1 MTIGANRDAR
11 QHGEAGQG
19 RRGGSSEGLWGGA
32 IRGARRRARIRERRE
47 RFGGSRLETVGRARR
62 GVGEAWARR
71 GGDSQAEVKA
81 SRDAGLQLRTGGG
94 AEAYGHSVRDGS
106 GET

>member
-1 MTIGANRDAR
+1 MGCAPELAEI
-11 QHGEAGQG
+11 
-19 RRGGSSEGLWGGA
+19 GGA
-32 IRGARRRARIRERRE
+32 
-47 RFGGSRLETVGRARR
+47 GRAVEEIGR
-62 GVGEAWARR
+62 ARR